1 MDGLLSSLVV
11 VGLASIGDRIQLL
24 AVLLMARWGR
34 AGPVIA
40 GLLLATLLAQ
50 GLSAFGGYLVAGEL
64 PPRPVTL
71 LLALGFLSIGL
82 WSFLPERLPKDADAA
97 SRLGPF
103 LASAAAVFA
112 VEFGDRT
119 QLATVAMAARF
130 GAWPAV
136 AIGATLGIAAATI
149 PCILFGRAFLD
160 RLPAKGLRIAAAAL
174 FILLGLWCVLDA
186 FRLI

>member
-11 VGLASIGDRIQLL
+11 IGLASIGDRIQLL
-24 AVLLMARWGR
+24 AVLLLARWGR
-34 AGPVIA
+34 PGPLIA
-40 GLLLATLLAQ
+40 GLIVATLAAQ
-50 GLSAFGGYLVAGEL
+50 GISAFAGSFIAGEL

-82 WSFLPERLPKDADAA
+82 WSFLPDRLPKDADAP

-103 LASAAAVFA
+103 LASAAAFFA

-130 GAWPAV
+130 HAWPTV
-136 AIGATLGIAAATI
+136 AIGATLGLAAATI
-149 PCILFGRAFLD
+149 PCLLFGRAFLD
-160 RLPAKGLRIAAAAL
+160 RLPGRGLRIAAAVL
-174 FILLGLWCVLDA
+174 FILLGLWCALDA
-186 FRLI
+186 LRLI